1 MFETLMPL
9 FVVLSWLL
17 LPAVIIAIVDDW
29 FLRPRRRLAAL
40 PDAARDPG
48 FMRVV
53 YGVLPVLLIGAAIRL
68 FLSAR
73 LDFSLVLVLASFA
86 GVVVWALDSWVLR
99 PIRDRAA
106 EAAGRSPSEVPEPA
120 TVENAR
126 TMAPVVIIV
135 LLLRSFLFEPF
146 RIPTDSMMPT
156 LQAGDFILV
165 NKFHYGLRLPVLNT
179 KILGMHEPER
189 GDVVVFR
196 WPPDPAINYIKRV
209 VGLPGDRIKVI
220 SDRIYVNDVPL
231 EQVDLERYSDGCYE
245 GMRLAEVHTGTHVH
259 QSISCLT
266 PDYLEGP
273 MLPSCNRSYRPPDHP
288 KSYSCS
294 DKESA
299 YAGVSGIRD
308 SNDFSEVT
316 VPAGHYMMI
325 GDNRDNSADS
335 RSWGFVPEAN
345 LVGSA
350 RRIWLNIDFNRS
362 PKITWDRIGKRIE

>member
-1 MFETLMPL
+1 VLDTITLI
-9 FVVLSWLL
+9 LSWLL
-17 LPAVIIAIVDDW
+17 LPALIIAVVDDW
-29 FLRPRRRLAAL
+29 FLRPRRRLEAL
-40 PDAARDPG
+40 PAVAQDPV
-48 FMRVV
+48 FLRAV
-53 YGVLPVLLIGAAIRL
+53 YGVLPVLLIGAAVRL
-68 FLSAR
+68 FRSER
-73 LDFSLVLVLASFA
+73 LDFSLVLVVASFTGA
-86 GVVVWALDSWVLR
+86 IIWAVDHLLLR
-99 PIRDRAA
+99 PARDRAA
-106 EAAGRSPSEVPEPA
+106 AAAGRAPAEVPEPA

-126 TMAPVVIIV
+126 TMVPVVIVV
-135 LLLRSFLFEPF
+135 LMLRSFLFEPF

-165 NKFHYGLRLPVLNT
+165 NKFHYGVRLPVLNT
-179 KILGMHEPER
+179 KILSVNDPKR

-196 WPPDPAINYIKRV
+196 YPPDPAINYIKRV

-220 SDRIYVNDVPL
+220 SDRIYVNDMAL
-231 EQVDLERYSDGCYE
+231 EQTDLERYSDSCYE
-245 GMRLAEVHTGTHVH
+245 GMRLAEVRTGTHVH

-273 MLPSCNRSYRPPDHP
+273 MLPNCNRKLDPP

-294 DKESA
+294 DKEA
-299 YAGVSGIRD
+299 PYAGVSGIRD

>member
-1 MFETLMPL
+1 MFQTLMPL

-17 LPAVIIAIVDDW
+17 LPAVVIAIVDDW
-29 FLRPRRRLAAL
+29 FLRPKRRLAAL
-40 PDAARDPG
+40 PEASRDPG
-48 FMRVV
+48 FMRLI
-53 YGVLPVLLIGAAIRL
+53 YGVLPILLIGGAIRL
-68 FLSAR
+68 FLSER
-73 LDFSLVLVLASFA
+73 LDFSLVLVLASFT
-86 GVVVWALDSWVLR
+86 GVVIWAADSWLLR
-99 PIRDRAA
+99 PARDRAA
-106 EAAGRSPSEVPEPA
+106 QAAGRSPAEVPEPA

-126 TMAPVVIIV
+126 TMAPVVIVV

-179 KILGMHEPER
+179 KILGVHEPER

-196 WPPDPAINYIKRV
+196 YPPDPAINYIKRV

-231 EQVDLERYSDGCYE
+231 EQLDLGRYSDGCYE
-245 GMRLAEVHTGTHVH
+245 GMRLAEVRTGEHVH
-259 QSISCLT
+259 QSLSCLT
-266 PDYLEGP
+266 PDYLQGP
-273 MLPSCNRSYRPPDHP
+273 SLPSCNRNISA
-288 KSYSCS
+288 SYSCA
-294 DKESA
+294 DKEA
-299 YAGVSGIRD
+299 GYAGDSGMRD
-308 SNDFSEVT
+308 SNDYSEVT

-350 RRIWLNIDFNRS
+350 RRIWLNIDFNRT
-362 PKITWDRIGKRIE
+362 PKITWSRLGRRIE